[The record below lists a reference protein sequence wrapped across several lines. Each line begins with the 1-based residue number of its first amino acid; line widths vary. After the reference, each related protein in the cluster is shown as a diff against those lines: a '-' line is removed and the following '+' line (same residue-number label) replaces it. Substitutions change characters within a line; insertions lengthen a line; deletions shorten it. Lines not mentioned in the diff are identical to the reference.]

1 MRTNYSTED
10 IAQIKNFIH
19 QKQSVVRATVQWV
32 EKNLKYEQ
40 RNEILLQLKGATNTF
55 HKILQHIDAKP
66 VMALFGASQVGKS
79 YLIRNLLSTEGY
91 PFEISSGG
99 VAYDFLQKI
108 NPAGGKE
115 STGLVTRF
123 TIGEEVKYPDFPLKV
138 KLLSPKDILIII
150 LDAFFLDLKEIT
162 SFISK
167 RELEAHLQRFELQET
182 QIAQEVLT
190 EFDILEIRDYF
201 KLHLSKYT
209 LLFEGLGETH
219 FFQRIA
225 KIISRFDHT
234 HWGNIFE
241 VLWNRNT
248 HLTTIFNEIIH
259 HLSLTDYAKEAYLKF
274 DTVLREEGA
283 ILDVERIKQLGK
295 EHKQTL
301 IKTAQG
307 KEVNIDLN
315 YLSVLT
321 MELTFSIPLTL
332 LEAKPFLQNS
342 DLLDFPGARSR
353 LAIEEEGIANE
364 DNQKQM
370 LLRGKVSY
378 LFNKYSDDYSINNL
392 LFCNN
397 DKQLE
402 VNELSYLLFN
412 WIAKNI
418 GSNQQERTLAL
429 ANAPVPPLFVIYT
442 FFNEQI
448 SYKDGAD
455 NEYREDYTKLN
466 HKWKARFNAIFE
478 GEIVTNSRDWHTKWS
493 SQSPYFKNMYL
504 LRDFNYSKLTYEGF
518 ETEKRETG
526 LRPERQDFMNA
537 LRQSFVEFDFVK
549 QHFENPHKSWEAATA
564 VGKDGSELI
573 VENLEKVSNNLIKVN
588 HYIALLNETLKGLS
602 QALLAFVHTDDIS
615 AMRTKNMQLVSQFQL
630 QFNMALT
637 RDFSL
642 FNKFVQQLS
651 VSPITL
657 YNLLNEHLLIDVEE
671 QTHKNLDAA
680 AILHTQYPQLQTA
693 TTEEEVVAILKENM
707 WLSSKQEVEQQL
719 ELYGIKLTDLF
730 TPAQSKSKSQYYTQ
744 LLIEHW
750 FKQMDENKWED
761 FTRYNITKNNIE
773 AITDHYKT
781 LIKKRNIPE
790 KLIKIF
796 NNRVS
801 EIKGI
806 QGEEVFMAETFAL
819 LINDIVYNFDMQFL
833 SGEESREIKEMDT
846 RKSYIYF
853 QQTSPTDDVTLAS
866 LFDNDKM
873 NVNSVALEKY
883 NRWIEFL
890 RISLLINSGF
900 ITYDEAENNALK
912 DLLAQYTDLKIDN

>member
-1 MRTNYSTED
+1 
-10 IAQIKNFIH
+10 
-19 QKQSVVRATVQWV
+19 
-32 EKNLKYEQ
+32 
-40 RNEILLQLKGATNTF
+40 
-55 HKILQHIDAKP
+55 
-66 VMALFGASQVGKS
+66 
-79 YLIRNLLSTEGY
+79 
-91 PFEISSGG
+91 
-99 VAYDFLQKI
+99 
-108 NPAGGKE
+108 
-115 STGLVTRF
+115 
-123 TIGEEVKYPDFPLKV
+123 
-138 KLLSPKDILIII
+138 
-150 LDAFFLDLKEIT
+150 
-162 SFISK
+162 
-167 RELEAHLQRFELQET
+167 
-182 QIAQEVLT
+182 
-190 EFDILEIRDYF
+190 
-201 KLHLSKYT
+201 
-209 LLFEGLGETH
+209 
-219 FFQRIA
+219 
-225 KIISRFDHT
+225 
-234 HWGNIFE
+234 
-241 VLWNRNT
+241 
-248 HLTTIFNEIIH
+248 
-259 HLSLTDYAKEAYLKF
+259 
-274 DTVLREEGA
+274 
-283 ILDVERIKQLGK
+283 
-295 EHKQTL
+295 
-301 IKTAQG
+301 
-307 KEVNIDLN
+307 
-315 YLSVLT
+315 
-321 MELTFSIPLTL
+321 
-332 LEAKPFLQNS
+332 
-342 DLLDFPGARSR
+342 
-353 LAIEEEGIANE
+353 
-364 DNQKQM
+364 
-370 LLRGKVSY
+370 
-378 LFNKYSDDYSINNL
+378 
-392 LFCNN
+392 
-397 DKQLE
+397 
-402 VNELSYLLFN
+402 
-412 WIAKNI
+412 
-418 GSNQQERTLAL
+418 
-429 ANAPVPPLFVIYT
+429 
-442 FFNEQI
+442 
-448 SYKDGAD
+448 
-455 NEYREDYTKLN
+455 
-466 HKWKARFNAIFE
+466 
-478 GEIVTNSRDWHTKWS
+478 
-493 SQSPYFKNMYL
+493 
-504 LRDFNYSKLTYEGF
+504 
-518 ETEKRETG
+518 
-526 LRPERQDFMNA
+526 
-537 LRQSFVEFDFVK
+537 
-549 QHFENPHKSWEAATA
+549 
-564 VGKDGSELI
+564 
-573 VENLEKVSNNLIKVN
+573 
-588 HYIALLNETLKGLS
+588 
-602 QALLAFVHTDDIS
+602 
-615 AMRTKNMQLVSQFQL
+615 MQLVSQFQL

-796 NNRVS
+796 DNRVS

>member
-1 MRTNYSTED
+1 
-10 IAQIKNFIH
+10 
-19 QKQSVVRATVQWV
+19 
-32 EKNLKYEQ
+32 
-40 RNEILLQLKGATNTF
+40 
-55 HKILQHIDAKP
+55 
-66 VMALFGASQVGKS
+66 
-79 YLIRNLLSTEGY
+79 
-91 PFEISSGG
+91 
-99 VAYDFLQKI
+99 
-108 NPAGGKE
+108 
-115 STGLVTRF
+115 
-123 TIGEEVKYPDFPLKV
+123 
-138 KLLSPKDILIII
+138 
-150 LDAFFLDLKEIT
+150 
-162 SFISK
+162 
-167 RELEAHLQRFELQET
+167 
-182 QIAQEVLT
+182 
-190 EFDILEIRDYF
+190 
-201 KLHLSKYT
+201 
-209 LLFEGLGETH
+209 
-219 FFQRIA
+219 
-225 KIISRFDHT
+225 
-234 HWGNIFE
+234 
-241 VLWNRNT
+241 
-248 HLTTIFNEIIH
+248 
-259 HLSLTDYAKEAYLKF
+259 
-274 DTVLREEGA
+274 
-283 ILDVERIKQLGK
+283 
-295 EHKQTL
+295 
-301 IKTAQG
+301 
-307 KEVNIDLN
+307 
-315 YLSVLT
+315 
-321 MELTFSIPLTL
+321 
-332 LEAKPFLQNS
+332 
-342 DLLDFPGARSR
+342 
-353 LAIEEEGIANE
+353 
-364 DNQKQM
+364 
-370 LLRGKVSY
+370 
-378 LFNKYSDDYSINNL
+378 
-392 LFCNN
+392 
-397 DKQLE
+397 
-402 VNELSYLLFN
+402 
-412 WIAKNI
+412 
-418 GSNQQERTLAL
+418 
-429 ANAPVPPLFVIYT
+429 
-442 FFNEQI
+442 
-448 SYKDGAD
+448 
-455 NEYREDYTKLN
+455 
-466 HKWKARFNAIFE
+466 
-478 GEIVTNSRDWHTKWS
+478 
-493 SQSPYFKNMYL
+493 MYL

-588 HYIALLNETLKGLS
+588 HYIALLNETLRGLS
-602 QALLAFVHTDDIS
+602 QTLLAFVHTDDIS

-651 VSPITL
+651 ISPITL

-796 NNRVS
+796 DNRVS

-819 LINDIVYNFDMQFL
+819 LINEIVYNFDMQFL